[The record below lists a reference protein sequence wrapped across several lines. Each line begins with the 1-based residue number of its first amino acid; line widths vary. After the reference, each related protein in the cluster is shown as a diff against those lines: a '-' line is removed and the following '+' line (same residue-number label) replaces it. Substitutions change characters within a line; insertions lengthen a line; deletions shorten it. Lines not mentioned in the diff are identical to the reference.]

1 MLLRVYTFSKC
12 VKSIHEK
19 KCWCTLLSLFEK
31 KTFKVRYFVPNLT
44 HFENSFHSALQHL
57 FENNVITTDMK
68 SSGIHLLNYQSF
80 RHFKPFSFLDKSTG
94 PILPL
99 VVQALNISIILFIIH
114 FFFDFQ
120 CKNVNINITSN
131 GKTFFFFCNIISN
144 CVLFKNLK
152 H

>member
-1 MLLRVYTFSKC
+1 MKTMCQKCYFVYIRFRSVLK
-12 VKSIHEK
+12 VYMKRNVDVHFYRFLK
-19 KCWCTLLSLFEK
+19 KK
-31 KTFKVRYFVPNLT
+31 KFKVRYFVPNLT

-131 GKTFFFFCNIISN
+131 GKTFFSSVI
-144 CVLFKNLK
+144 
-152 H
+152 